1 MTVEDGIT
9 VEEIE
14 GGVFRATVE
23 ALPLAV
29 FFSRDESSA
38 RDAALRA
45 IIGRAKN
52 ERANRTAKA
61 A

>member
-1 MTVEDGIT
+1 MSQDGIT
-9 VEEIE
+9 VEEVE

-23 ALPLAV
+23 ALPVAV

-45 IIGRAKN
+45 IGRAN
-52 ERANRTAKA
+52 ERANRTTEA

>member
-1 MTVEDGIT
+1 VSQDGIT
-9 VEEIE
+9 VEEVE
-14 GGVFRATVE
+14 GGVYRATVE

-45 IIGRAKN
+45 IKENG
-52 ERANRTAKA
+52 
-61 A
+61 